1 MPQFTHLEF
10 HRSGIGLVPAEPGQT
25 DTAIFVADVPGS
37 SKHLR
42 SCTCPAS
49 RKRTC
54 PHLHDLSRAIAEV
67 ERSWKGRT
75 WEDSF
80 TRSVWHRL
88 AHLLFEGNPQAS
100 AKVRVLRA
108 GENGDAGI
116 GSIGDTVRVTSPSG
130 EELAE
135 YLDGSAAQ
143 IRFLERTGKVAGS
156 GVFDRA
162 GLLERLALFQATP
175 QERALQK
182 AGMKTRRQSWE
193 ESFWYRLAYHC
204 ARELEPGEAGSFH
217 PSIDETTGRFT
228 LTFRRGEQPVVRVT
242 VPRGQVR
249 SVLKVLTDAYPDQ
262 EDLPHRPLPLRTLFH
277 VSEQT
282 ELDAVEVRPVLRAL
296 QETGEER
303 FLEMAEVERFRYGS
317 LIWLR
322 DLNVLAELERDGK
335 ERKFRAPARV
345 QLRRSQVPGFL
356 EANAGALAEG
366 TLVLDE
372 PLRQRRIFKT
382 FDRVQIA
389 PAGLDLEVALE
400 RSWLWLSIEYGFG
413 SESVSLQRI
422 LQARGSGLPY
432 LEIAGGWI
440 DLQAPAIRALDG
452 LIERADGSPEPE
464 RLRLSAA
471 EVLRLQASSEAPVGM
486 AAAAI
491 PSETAALLERLLHL
505 RPAEPMRPLN
515 GLATPMRPYQTA
527 GAEWLR
533 FLCENRL
540 GGLLC
545 DDMGL
550 GKTLQTLALMVSLLE
565 EGKAADPFLVVC
577 PTSVLP
583 HWRDQVKR
591 HAPGLRPV
599 IHHGAQRRPPTGLGA
614 GDVLVTSYGV
624 LRRDAEAL
632 SAVPFSLVVLDEIQ
646 QVKNRQTRSW
656 QAASHLI
663 ADVRLGL
670 TGTPVEN
677 SLADL
682 KALFDLVLP
691 DYLGTDAAFEERYL
705 RGVRTERERGQI
717 REDAEEERLREL
729 RRVISPFVLRR
740 LKSSVLDELPEKIED
755 LRTCALSDDQVKLY
769 RDAIGGRGA
778 ELARQIEAA
787 GDKPLPYIHIFALL
801 NLLKQICGHPALAL
815 GCLDR
820 ADEYA
825 SGKWDLFKEFLGEA
839 LESGHKVVVFTQ
851 FLGMIELME
860 RHLRGLD
867 VGYSVLTGSTVDRGG
882 AVDRFN
888 QDPYCRVFLG
898 SLKAGGTG
906 IDLVGGSVVIHYD
919 RWWNAA
925 REDQATDRVHRLGQK
940 RAVHV
945 LKLIAEG
952 TLEEKISALI
962 ERKRRLMDSVVQEDD
977 PRLAKIF
984 TRDELMEMLRTEA

>member
-1 MPQFTHLEF
+1 MPPFTHLEF
-10 HRSGIGLVPAEPGQT
+10 HRTGIGLVPAEPGQS
-25 DTAIFVADVPGS
+25 DSAIYIAEVPGS
-37 SKHLR
+37 MKHMR
-42 SCTCPAS
+42 SCTCAAS
-49 RKRTC
+49 RKTTC
-54 PHLHDLSRAIAEV
+54 QHLRDVSQAVLEV
-67 ERSWKGRT
+67 ERFWKGT
-75 WEDSF
+75 SWQDVFAASL
-80 TRSVWHRL
+80 WHRL
-88 AHLLFEGNPQAS
+88 ARLLFEGNPQAS
-100 AKVRVLRA
+100 AKMRVLRTEA
-108 GENGDAGI
+108 G
-116 GSIGDTVRVTSPSG
+116 TVRVISPSG

-135 YLDGSAAQ
+135 YLDGSDAQ
-143 IRFLERTGKVAGS
+143 LRFLERTGKVTGS
-156 GVFDRA
+156 GAFDRG

-182 AGMKTRRQSWE
+182 AGMKTQRQSWE

-204 ARELEPGEAGSFH
+204 VRELEPGEAGTFH
-217 PSIDETTGRFT
+217 PSIDESTGRFT
-228 LTFRRGEQPVVRVT
+228 LTFRRSDLMVGPMVRFT
-242 VPRGQVR
+242 VPRKQVR
-249 SVLKVLTDAYPDQ
+249 AVLEVLTAAYPDQ
-262 EDLPHRPLPLRTLFH
+262 EDLPQRPLPLRTIFH
-277 VSEQT
+277 ISEQT
-282 ELDAVEVRPVLRAL
+282 DLDVVEVRPVIQAL
-296 QETGEER
+296 QATGEDR
-303 FLEMAEVERFRYGS
+303 FLELAELERFRYGS

-322 DLNVLAELERDGK
+322 DLKVLAELERDGK
-335 ERKFRAPARV
+335 ERKFRSPARV

-356 EANAGALAEG
+356 EKHADDLAAG

-372 PLRQRRIFKT
+372 PLRQRRIFKA
-382 FDRVQIA
+382 FDRVEIA
-389 PAGLDLEVALE
+389 GVPDLESALE
-400 RSWLWLSIEYGFG
+400 RSWLWLSINYGFG
-413 SESVSLQRI
+413 DETVSLQRL
-422 LQARGSGLPY
+422 LQARRDGLPY

-440 DLQAPAIRALDG
+440 DLQAPVVRALDG
-452 LIERADGSPEPE
+452 LIEREGQPISDD
-464 RLRLSAA
+464 RLRLSVAA
-471 EVLRLQASSEAPVGM
+471 LLRLQAAADAPVRLTEGE
-486 AAAAI
+486 A
-491 PSETAALLERLLHL
+491 ETLDRLLHL
-505 RPAEPMRPLN
+505 RPAEPLRPLR
-515 GLATPMRPYQTA
+515 GLATPLRPYQFA

-550 GKTLQTLALMVSLLE
+550 GKTLQTLTLLVSLLE
-565 EGKAADPFLVVC
+565 EGKASEPFLVVC

-583 HWRDQVKR
+583 HWRDQIKR

-599 IHHGAQRRPPTGLGA
+599 IHHGAQRRPPTGLRK

-624 LRRDAEAL
+624 LRRDAEEL
-632 SAVPFSLVVLDEIQ
+632 SAIPFSVAVFDEIQ

-656 QAASHLI
+656 QAVSQLV

-691 DYLGTDAAFEERYL
+691 DYLGSDTEFEQRYIRDREADQEER
-705 RGVRTERERGQI
+705 RQ
-717 REDAEEERLREL
+717 EL
-729 RRVISPFVLRR
+729 RRILSPFILRR
-740 LKSSVLDELPEKIED
+740 LKSSVLDELPEKFED

-778 ELARQIEAA
+778 ELARQIEEA
-787 GDKPLPYIHIFALL
+787 GDRPLPYIHIFALL
-801 NLLKQICGHPALAL
+801 SLLKQICGHPALAL

-820 ADEYA
+820 ADEYS
-825 SGKWDLFKEFLGEA
+825 SGKWDLFREVLGEA
-839 LESGHKVVVFTQ
+839 IESGQKVVVFSQ

-860 RHLRGLD
+860 RHLRGLG
-867 VGYSVLTGSTVDRGG
+867 VGYAVLTGSTVDRGG

-888 QDPYCRVFLG
+888 QDPECRVFLG

-940 RAVHV
+940 QAVHV

-962 ERKRRLMDSVVQEDD
+962 ERKRRLMDSVIQEDD

-984 TRDELMEMLRTEA
+984 TRDELLEMLRGDETV

>member
-1 MPQFTHLEF
+1 
-10 HRSGIGLVPAEPGQT
+10 
-25 DTAIFVADVPGS
+25 
-37 SKHLR
+37 
-42 SCTCPAS
+42 
-49 RKRTC
+49 
-54 PHLHDLSRAIAEV
+54 
-67 ERSWKGRT
+67 
-75 WEDSF
+75 
-80 TRSVWHRL
+80 
-88 AHLLFEGNPQAS
+88 
-100 AKVRVLRA
+100 VLRT
-108 GENGDAGI
+108 DAG
-116 GSIGDTVRVTSPSG
+116 TVRVTSPSG

-143 IRFLERTGKVAGS
+143 IRFLERTGKVAGT

-182 AGMKTRRQSWE
+182 AGMKTQRQSWE

-204 ARELEPGEAGSFH
+204 ARELEPGETGTFH
-217 PSIDETTGRFT
+217 PSIDESTGRFT
-228 LTFRRGEQPVVRVT
+228 LTFRRSEPGGPIVRFT
-242 VPRGQVR
+242 VPRKQVR
-249 SVLKVLTDAYPDQ
+249 AVLEILTEAYPDQ
-262 EDLPHRPLPLRTLFH
+262 EDLPSRPLPLRTLFH
-277 VSEQT
+277 ISEQT
-282 ELDAVEVRPVLRAL
+282 DVDVVEVRPVIRAL
-296 QETGEER
+296 QATGEER
-303 FLEMAEVERFRYGS
+303 FLELAEVERFRYGS

-322 DLNVLAELERDGK
+322 DLKVLAELERDGK
-335 ERKFRAPARV
+335 ERKFRSPARV

-356 EANAGALAEG
+356 EKHAEDLAAG
-366 TLVLDE
+366 TLILDE
-372 PLRQRRIFKT
+372 PLRHRRIFKT
-382 FDRVQIA
+382 FDRVEIA
-389 PAGLDLEVALE
+389 GAPDLESALE
-400 RSWLWLSIEYGFG
+400 RSWYWLSVEYGFG
-413 SESVSLQRI
+413 NETVALQRI
-422 LQARGSGLPY
+422 LQARREGLPY
-432 LEIAGGWI
+432 LEIGGGWI
-440 DLQAPAIRALDG
+440 DLQAPAVRALDG
-452 LIERADGSPEPE
+452 LIERAEPAVSND
-464 RLRLSAA
+464 RLRLSVATL
-471 EVLRLQASSEAPVGM
+471 LRLQASAGAPVHLAEGD
-486 AAAAI
+486 
-491 PSETAALLERLLHL
+491 SDALDRLLHL
-505 RPAEPMRPLN
+505 RPTEPLRPLR
-515 GLATPMRPYQTA
+515 GLATPLRPYQLA
-527 GAEWLR
+527 GTEWLR

-550 GKTLQTLALMVSLLE
+550 GKTLQTLALLLSLVE
-565 EGKAADPFLVVC
+565 EGKAAEPFLVVC

-599 IHHGAQRRPPTGLGA
+599 IHHGAQRRPPTGLRT

-624 LRRDAEAL
+624 LRRDAEEL
-632 SAVPFSLVVLDEIQ
+632 SAIPFSVAVFDEIQ

-656 QAASHLI
+656 QAVSQLK

-677 SLADL
+677 SLTDL

-691 DYLGTDAAFEERYL
+691 GYLGTDADFEQQY
-705 RGVRTERERGQI
+705 VRQDRDIDE
-717 REDAEEERLREL
+717 EDRLQEL
-729 RRVISPFVLRR
+729 RRIISPFILRR

-769 RDAIGGRGA
+769 RDALAGRGA
-778 ELARQIEAA
+778 ELARQIEQA
-787 GDKPLPYIHIFALL
+787 GDRPLPYIHIFALL

-825 SGKWDLFKEFLGEA
+825 SGKWDLFREVLGEA
-839 LESGHKVVVFTQ
+839 LESGQKVVVFSQ

-860 RHLRGLD
+860 RHLRALE
-867 VGYSVLTGSTVDRGG
+867 VGYAVLTGSTVDRGG

-888 QDPYCRVFLG
+888 RDPDCRVFLG

-906 IDLVGGSVVIHYD
+906 IDLIGGSVVIHYD

-962 ERKRRLMDSVVQEDD
+962 DRKRRLMDSVIQEDD

-984 TRDELMEMLRTEA
+984 TRDELLEMLRGEE

>member
-1 MPQFTHLEF
+1 MPPFTHLEF
-10 HRSGIGLVPAEPGQT
+10 HRTGIGLVPAEPGQS
-25 DTAIFVADVPGS
+25 DSAIYIAQVPGS
-37 SKHLR
+37 LKHMR
-42 SCTCPAS
+42 SCTCAAS
-49 RKRTC
+49 RETTC
-54 PHLHDLSRAIAEV
+54 QHLRDVSQAVLEV
-67 ERSWKGRT
+67 ERFWKGT
-75 WEDSF
+75 SWEEAFGASL
-80 TRSVWHRL
+80 WHRL
-88 AHLLFEGNPQAS
+88 ARLLFEGNPQAS
-100 AKVRVLRA
+100 AKMRVLRTEA
-108 GENGDAGI
+108 G
-116 GSIGDTVRVTSPSG
+116 TVRVISPSG

-135 YLDGSAAQ
+135 YLDGSDAQ
-143 IRFLERTGKVAGS
+143 LRFLERTGKVTGS
-156 GVFDRA
+156 GAFDRA

-182 AGMKTRRQSWE
+182 AGMKTQRQSWE

-204 ARELEPGEAGSFH
+204 VRELEPGEAGTFH
-217 PSIDETTGRFT
+217 PSIDESTGRFT
-228 LTFRRGEQPVVRVT
+228 LTFRRQEPMVRFT
-242 VPRGQVR
+242 VPRKQVR
-249 SVLKVLTDAYPDQ
+249 AVLEVLTAAYPDQ
-262 EDLPHRPLPLRTLFH
+262 EDLPQRPLPLRTIFH
-277 VSEQT
+277 ISEQT
-282 ELDAVEVRPVLRAL
+282 DLDVVEVRPVIQAL
-296 QETGEER
+296 QATGEER
-303 FLEMAEVERFRYGS
+303 FLELAELERFRYGS

-322 DLNVLAELERDGK
+322 DLKVLAELERDGK
-335 ERKFRAPARV
+335 ERKFRSPARV

-356 EANAGALAEG
+356 EKHADDLAAG

-382 FDRVQIA
+382 FDRVEIA
-389 PAGLDLEVALE
+389 GAPDLESALE
-400 RSWLWLSIEYGFG
+400 RSWLWLSIGYGFG
-413 SESVSLQRI
+413 DETVSLQRL
-422 LQARGSGLPY
+422 LQARRDGLPY

-440 DLQAPAIRALDG
+440 DLQAPVVRALDG
-452 LIERADGSPEPE
+452 LIEREGQPISDD
-464 RLRLSAA
+464 RLRLSVAA
-471 EVLRLQASSEAPVGM
+471 LLRLQAAADAPVRLTSQE
-486 AAAAI
+486 A
-491 PSETAALLERLLHL
+491 ETLDRLLHL
-505 RPAEPMRPLN
+505 RPAEPLRPLR
-515 GLATPMRPYQTA
+515 GLATPLRPYQLA

-550 GKTLQTLALMVSLLE
+550 GKTLQTLALLVSLLE
-565 EGKAADPFLVVC
+565 EGKASEPFLVVC

-583 HWRDQVKR
+583 HWRDQIRR

-599 IHHGAQRRPPTGLGA
+599 IHHGAQRRPPTGLRK

-624 LRRDAEAL
+624 LRRDAEEL
-632 SAVPFSLVVLDEIQ
+632 SAIPFSVAVFDEVQ

-656 QAASHLI
+656 QAVSHLV

-691 DYLGTDAAFEERYL
+691 DYLGTDAEFEQRYI
-705 RGVRTERERGQI
+705 RIPARDREA
-717 REDAEEERLREL
+717 DEEERRQEL
-729 RRVISPFVLRR
+729 RRILSPFILRR
-740 LKSSVLDELPEKIED
+740 LKSSVLDELPEKFED

-778 ELARQIEAA
+778 ELARQIEEA
-787 GDKPLPYIHIFALL
+787 GDRPLPYIHIFALL
-801 NLLKQICGHPALAL
+801 SLLKQICGHPALAL

-825 SGKWDLFKEFLGEA
+825 SGKWDLFREVLGEA
-839 LESGHKVVVFTQ
+839 IESGQKVVVFSQ

-860 RHLRGLD
+860 RHLRGLG
-867 VGYSVLTGSTVDRGG
+867 VGYAVLTGSTVDRGG

-888 QDPYCRVFLG
+888 HDPECRVFLG

-906 IDLVGGSVVIHYD
+906 IDLIGGSVVIHYD

-962 ERKRRLMDSVVQEDD
+962 ERKRRLMDSVIQEDD

-984 TRDELMEMLRTEA
+984 TRDELLEMLRGEEVD

>member
-25 DTAIFVADVPGS
+25 DSAIYVAEVPGS

-42 SCTCPAS
+42 SCTCAAS
-49 RKRTC
+49 RERTC
-54 PHLHDLSRAIAEV
+54 PHLHDLSRALSEV
-67 ERSWKGRT
+67 ERSWQGT
-75 WEDSF
+75 SWDDAF
-80 TRSVWHRL
+80 AASVWHRL
-88 AHLLFEGNPQAS
+88 ARLLFEGNPQPS
-100 AKVRVLRA
+100 AKVRVLRV
-108 GENGDAGI
+108 GNNGDG
-116 GSIGDTVRVTSPSG
+116 TVRVTSPSG
-130 EELAE
+130 DELAE

-143 IRFLERTGKVAGS
+143 LRFLERTGKVAGD
-156 GVFDRA
+156 GVFDRG

-182 AGMKTRRQSWE
+182 AGMKTQRQSWE

-204 ARELEPGEAGSFH
+204 AREMEPGETGSFH
-217 PSIDETTGRFT
+217 PSIDEGTGRFT
-228 LTFRRGEQPVVRVT
+228 LTFRRDGRPMVRVT

-249 SVLKVLTDAYPDQ
+249 SVLKVLTEAFPEQ

-282 ELDAVEVRPVLRAL
+282 ELDAVEVRPVLQAL
-296 QETGEER
+296 QATGEER

-317 LIWLR
+317 LIWLK
-322 DLNVLAELERDGK
+322 DLQVLAELERDGK

-356 EANAGALAEG
+356 EANAGALEEG

-372 PLRQRRIFKT
+372 PLRQCRIFKT
-382 FDRVQIA
+382 FDRVQITA
-389 PAGLDLEVALE
+389 ASPDLEVALE
-400 RSWLWLSIEYGFG
+400 RSWLWLSVEYGFG

-422 LQARGSGLPY
+422 LEARRSGLPY

-452 LIERADGSPEPE
+452 LTERADAADGE

-471 EVLRLQASSEAPVGM
+471 EVLRLQASSEAPVSL
-486 AAAAI
+486 AAAPV
-491 PSETAALLERLLHL
+491 PSETVALLDRLLHL
-505 RPAEPMRPLN
+505 RPAEPLQPSS
-515 GLATPMRPYQTA
+515 GLATPLRPYQAA

-591 HAPGLRPV
+591 HAPRLRPV
-599 IHHGAQRRPPTGLGA
+599 IHHGAQRRPPKDLQA

-624 LRRDAEAL
+624 LRRDAEEL
-632 SAVPFSLVVLDEIQ
+632 SAVPFSLVVLDEVQ

-656 QAASHLI
+656 QAVSHLV

-691 DYLGTDAAFEERYL
+691 DYLGTDAAFEETY
-705 RGVRTERERGQI
+705 VRAERDRGQN

-769 RDAIGGRGA
+769 REAIGGRGA
-778 ELARQIEAA
+778 ELARQIESA
-787 GDKPLPYIHIFALL
+787 GDRPLPYIHIFALL

-820 ADEYA
+820 ADEYV
-825 SGKWDLFKEFLGEA
+825 SGKWDLFREVLGEA

-851 FLGMIELME
+851 FLGMIELMK
-860 RHLRGLD
+860 RHLQGLGA
-867 VGYSVLTGSTVDRGG
+867 GYAVLTGSTVDRGG

-888 QDPYCRVFLG
+888 RDPYCRVFLG

-984 TRDELMEMLRTEA
+984 SRDELLEMLRPEA

>member
-1 MPQFTHLEF
+1 MPPFTHLEF
-10 HRSGIGLVPAEPGQT
+10 HRTGIGLVPAEPGQS
-25 DTAIFVADVPGS
+25 DSAIYIAEVPGS
-37 SKHLR
+37 TKHMR
-42 SCTCPAS
+42 SCTCAAS
-49 RKRTC
+49 RKTTC
-54 PHLHDLSRAIAEV
+54 QHLRDVSQAVLEV
-67 ERSWKGRT
+67 ERFWKGT
-75 WEDSF
+75 SWQDTFAASL
-80 TRSVWHRL
+80 WHRL
-88 AHLLFEGNPQAS
+88 ARLLFEGNPQAA
-100 AKVRVLRA
+100 AKMRVLRTEA
-108 GENGDAGI
+108 G
-116 GSIGDTVRVTSPSG
+116 TVRVISPSG

-135 YLDGSAAQ
+135 YLDGSDAQ
-143 IRFLERTGKVAGS
+143 LRFLERTGKVAGS
-156 GVFDRA
+156 GVFDRG

-175 QERALQK
+175 QERTLQK
-182 AGMKTRRQSWE
+182 AGMKTQRQSWE

-204 ARELEPGEAGSFH
+204 VRELEPGETGTFH
-217 PSIDETTGRFT
+217 PSIDESTGRFT
-228 LTFRRGEQPVVRVT
+228 LTFRRGEPMVRFT
-242 VPRGQVR
+242 VPRKQVR
-249 SVLKVLTDAYPDQ
+249 AVLEVLTAAYPDQ
-262 EDLPHRPLPLRTLFH
+262 EDLPQRPLPLRTIFH
-277 VSEQT
+277 ISEQT
-282 ELDAVEVRPVLRAL
+282 DLDVVEVRPVIQSL
-296 QETGEER
+296 QATGEER
-303 FLEMAEVERFRYGS
+303 FLELAEVERFRYGS

-322 DLNVLAELERDGK
+322 DLKVLAELERDGK
-335 ERKFRAPARV
+335 ERKFRSPARV

-356 EANAGALAEG
+356 EKHADDLAAG

-382 FDRVQIA
+382 FDRVEIA
-389 PAGLDLEVALE
+389 GAPDLESALE
-400 RSWLWLSIEYGFG
+400 RSWLWLSIGYGFG
-413 SESVSLQRI
+413 NETVSLQRL
-422 LQARGSGLPY
+422 LQARRDGLPY

-440 DLQAPAIRALDG
+440 DLQAPVVRALDG
-452 LIERADGSPEPE
+452 LIEREGTTVNED
-464 RLRLSAA
+464 RLRLSVAA
-471 EVLRLQASSEAPVGM
+471 LLRLQAAADAPVRLTSGE
-486 AAAAI
+486 A
-491 PSETAALLERLLHL
+491 ETLDRLLHL
-505 RPAEPMRPLN
+505 RPAEPLQPLR
-515 GLATPMRPYQTA
+515 GLATPLRPYQLA

-550 GKTLQTLALMVSLLE
+550 GKTLQTLALLVSLLE
-565 EGKAADPFLVVC
+565 EGKASEPFLVVC

-583 HWRDQVKR
+583 HWRDQIRR

-599 IHHGAQRRPPTGLGA
+599 IHHGAQRRPPTGLKK

-624 LRRDAEAL
+624 LRRDAEEL
-632 SAVPFSLVVLDEIQ
+632 SAIPFSVAVFDEVQ

-656 QAASHLI
+656 QAVSHLV
-663 ADVRLGL
+663 ADIRLGL

-691 DYLGTDAAFEERYL
+691 DYLGSDAEFEQRYI
-705 RGVRTERERGQI
+705 RDREA
-717 REDAEEERLREL
+717 DEEERRQEL
-729 RRVISPFVLRR
+729 RRILSPFILRR
-740 LKSSVLDELPEKIED
+740 LKSSVLDELPEKFED
-755 LRTCALSDDQVKLY
+755 LRTCALSEDQVKLY

-778 ELARQIEAA
+778 ELARQIEQS
-787 GDKPLPYIHIFALL
+787 GDRPLPYIHIFALL

-815 GCLDR
+815 NCLDR
-820 ADEYA
+820 AGEYA
-825 SGKWDLFKEFLGEA
+825 SGKWDLFREVLGEA
-839 LESGHKVVVFTQ
+839 IESGQKVVVFTQ

-860 RHLRGLD
+860 RHLQGLG
-867 VGYSVLTGSTVDRGG
+867 VGYAVLTGSTVDRGG

-888 QDPYCRVFLG
+888 QDPECRVFLG

-962 ERKRRLMDSVVQEDD
+962 DRKRRLMDSVIQEDD

-984 TRDELMEMLRTEA
+984 TRDELLEMLRGDETV